1 MIKNILKKT
10 YLMFN
15 KVKVLHSIPGR
26 IRLFIPSLNNVPEQM
41 KKYERYIS
49 SILKLKKGIN
59 NIEYSYITSKILIEY
74 DKEVLNE
81 EEIVKWLNKIWKIIV
96 DNESLYYG
104 MTVDEVEKNINN
116 FYQMLKK
123 ELEKGE

>member
-26 IRLFIPSLNNVPEQM
+26 IRLFIPSLNNIPEQM

>member
-10 YLMFN
+10 YLIFN

-26 IRLFIPSLNNVPEQM
+26 IRLFIPSLDNIPEQM

-74 DKEVLNE
+74 DKETLNE

-96 DNESLYYG
+96 DNENLYYG
-104 MTVDEVEKNINN
+104 MNIDEIEKNINN